1 MNLYICFG
9 SSKSFSFIFELKKLI
24 FFFFYIL
31 EIRIYI
37 NN

>member
-24 FFFFYIL
+24 FVFFYFG
-31 EIRIYI
+31 
-37 NN
+37 N